1 MDSALKD
8 HFDKLIASHD
18 VVLFMK
24 GNRQFP
30 QCGFSSKVVKMLNS
44 IVPKYETVN
53 VLADGAVREGI
64 KEYSNWP
71 TIPQLYIKG
80 QFVGGC
86 DIVTEMFEAGELQA
100 MLGAKA
106 SAPVSAPTTLELKVT
121 PAAAEALARFMSEA
135 DPGELIRVEVDDG
148 FEHALSFG
156 PREPGDLEVAAGSLK
171 LLVKPQHA
179 ARLNGTSIDYVS
191 NASGAGFRIDNPN
204 APARVLPL
212 SATEL
217 QKWITDGRDVL
228 VIDVRPEDER
238 RIASLPFALPLD
250 GAGGEA
256 LASASVD
263 KTLVFHCHHG
273 IRSRRA
279 AEQVLERGFK
289 KLFNLEGG
297 IDAWSRTVDPKVPT
311 Y

>member
-53 VLADGAVREGI
+53 VLADGSVREGI

-71 TIPQLYIKG
+71 TIPQLYVKG

-100 MLGAKA
+100 MLGAPA
-106 SAPVSAPTTLELKVT
+106 SAPITLELKVT
-121 PAAAEALARFMSEA
+121 PAAADALARFMSEA
-135 DPGELIRVEVDDG
+135 DPGELIRVEVDDA
-148 FEHALSFG
+148 FEHALSLG
-156 PREPGDLEVAAGSLK
+156 PREPGDLEVTAGSLK

-204 APARVLPL
+204 APAKVMAL

-217 QKWITDGRDVL
+217 QKWIAEGRDVL
-228 VIDVRPEDER
+228 VIDVRPEAER
-238 RIASLPFALPLD
+238 LVSSLPFALPLE

-256 LASASVD
+256 LASASKD
-263 KTLVFHCHHG
+263 KAIVFHCHHG